1 MLIIRLLA
9 ALALL
14 LAIPFPLPYICA
26 AGQSLPHI
34 EEQAGT
40 ESTGRAVDQAES
52 PAPQP
57 VIPSV
62 IVPLLDFDQVPIQ
75 DAIAA
80 LFRPFGVNVWVS
92 PDVGGAITVYL
103 ADVQLGDAFQL
114 LIKEGKLRYSYED
127 NIIKVYPVEEAQLY
141 DTEVSFADG
150 LLSLNFRAVPLRVG
164 IAKIVEAARFN
175 IVTDQG
181 LSGTLTGILAQV
193 PFSPGLE
200 ALLSSNGFAV
210 EFRDSIAYVT
220 RFEDSSAPRRYAAY
234 EVGCDS
240 GAITLDVRN
249 ADLQRLVEDI
259 ALKCGL
265 QIVLYGTL
273 TGNVTIKCVQTSIED
288 VLTLLFRGTQYTF
301 KHERDIYQFG
311 SAQLEEMRTS
321 RLIRLNHMVAD
332 DLIKI
337 IPASISTKIAVTIVQ
352 GQNGFIATGP
362 FGTIKELEQFVE
374 SFDRPQAQVLIEA
387 LVVDFST
394 DYLREFSIIANNT
407 GKAALDASS
416 ERYYPEIQLN
426 TTGKAADKSLQDI
439 AGRLGVSNIGHLS
452 DDFYVRLRALS
463 QEGKANIRSR
473 PIIAALNGHEASI
486 SIGTTQYYL
495 LKSETIYTGSSSTP
509 TSQVSQRFETIKADI
524 SLKVTPWVTATGE
537 IIVDIA
543 PEFNTPQGQFDP
555 DIPPTINHR
564 TLHSTVRLLDGETI
578 VLGGLV
584 QSSEHTRIE
593 KVPLLGEIPILGR
606 IFQNRIS
613 TSVEAELMIFLTPKV
628 YYGPEAAIDITD
640 YERR

>member
-1 MLIIRLLA
+1 MFKVQSWYVLV
-9 ALALL
+9 LL
-14 LAIPFPLPYICA
+14 LTILVPPSTNWALSQILQPDTEIDSSKSHELAI
-26 AGQSLPHI
+26 SLP
-34 EEQAGT
+34 A
-40 ESTGRAVDQAES
+40 RADS
-52 PAPQP
+52 QP
-57 VIPSV
+57 VIPNV
-62 IVPLLDFDQVPIQ
+62 IVPLLEFDHVPIQ

-80 LFRPFGVNVWVS
+80 LFRPYGVNVWIS
-92 PDVGGAITVYL
+92 PAVDHIITVYL
-103 ADVQLGDAFQL
+103 VDLQLSDAFQF
-114 LIKEGKLRYSYED
+114 LIKAGKLRYSFED
-127 NIIKVYPVEEAQLY
+127 SIIKVYPLDEAQLY
-141 DTEVSFADG
+141 DTEVSFVDG
-150 LLSLNFRAVPLRVG
+150 LLSLNFRAVPLSVG
-164 IAKIVEAARFN
+164 IAELVRITGFN

-181 LSGTLTGILAQV
+181 LSGTLTGILVHV
-193 PFSPGLE
+193 PFRAGLE
-200 ALLSSNGFAV
+200 ALLTTNGFAA
-210 EFRDSIAYVT
+210 EFRDSIAFVT
-220 RFEDSSAPRRYAAY
+220 RLQDSSTPRRYASH
-234 EVGCDS
+234 EVACDN

-249 ADLQRLVEDI
+249 ADLQKVVEDI
-259 ALKCGL
+259 SLTCGL
-265 QIVLYGTL
+265 QVVLYGTL
-273 TGNVTIKCVQTSIED
+273 SGTVSIKCTQASTED
-288 VLTLLFRGTQYTF
+288 VLTLLFRGTNYTF
-301 KHERDIYQFG
+301 KNERGIYQFG

-337 IPASISTKIAVTIVQ
+337 IPASLSAKIAVTIVQ

-362 FGTIKELEQFVE
+362 FGSIKELEQFVE
-374 SFDRPQAQVLIEA
+374 SFDHPQAQVLIEA

-394 DYLREFSIIANNT
+394 DYLREFAVIANNT
-407 GKAALDASS
+407 GRGAVDASH

-426 TTGKAADKSLQDI
+426 TTGETADKSLQDI
-439 AGRLGVSNIGHLS
+439 AGRLGISNIGHLS
-452 DDFYVRLRALS
+452 DDFYIRLRALS

-495 LKSETIYTGSSSTP
+495 LKSETIYSGSSSTP

-524 SLKVTPWVTATGE
+524 SLKVTPWVTAAGD

-606 IFQNRIS
+606 IFQNRTS

-628 YYGPEAAIDITD
+628 YYGPEGAVDVSD
-640 YERR
+640 YDKD